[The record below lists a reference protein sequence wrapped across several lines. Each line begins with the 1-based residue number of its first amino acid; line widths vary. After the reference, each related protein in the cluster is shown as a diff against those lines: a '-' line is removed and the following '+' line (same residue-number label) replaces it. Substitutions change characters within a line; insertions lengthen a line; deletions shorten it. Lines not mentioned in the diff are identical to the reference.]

1 MGELDDLE
9 FEKLIEELV
18 SNDNE
23 VKAAA
28 REKSQILDEPRFVES
43 WVNLLDHS
51 DPSKRLLAATHLANL
66 GYTRAYKVLLDL
78 AEKHNKKSAV
88 VQLGEIK
95 YQPAL
100 ESFIFMFLD
109 KKRPNRVRAE
119 CALALGK
126 IGNEKALEPLKQV
139 LMDETEIRS
148 DYDAIAVRDSAALAL
163 TNFNEEAL
171 TILLTCLKTT
181 DSWGKYYIALALG
194 KMNDTI
200 VVPEIIPLLK
210 DEDHFYLR
218 SAAARVLGQL
228 GDVRAIDYLYEAL
241 LSEKDSYVHEII
253 CLALGE
259 LGDSRVIEQLI
270 TIMWHS
276 RLDKRKNVKAAKLL
290 GQFKYERIFEQLIKA
305 LESPFG
311 VIRVGAAEALAQFG
325 DKKALPTMELT
336 LGNSIGV
343 RGFDTK
349 AAEAFKNALDQL
361 RQY

>member
-1 MGELDDLE
+1 MSEVENLQ
-9 FEKLIEELV
+9 FENLIDELV
-18 SNDNE
+18 SSDDE
-23 VKAAA
+23 VKSAA
-28 REKSQILDEPRFVES
+28 RKKSQILDEPRFFDS
-43 WVNLLDHS
+43 WVNLLNHP

-66 GYTRAYKVLLDL
+66 AYTRAYEVLLNL
-78 AEKHNKKSAV
+78 AEKDNKKSAV
-88 VQLGEIK
+88 IQLGEIK
-95 YQPAL
+95 YLPAL
-100 ESFIFMFLD
+100 EPFISMLLD
-109 KKRPNRVRAE
+109 KNRPNWIRAE

-259 LGDSRVIEQLI
+259 LGDSRVVQQLI
-270 TIMWHS
+270 TIMWHP
-276 RLDKRKNVKAAKLL
+276 RLDKRNSVKAAKLL
-290 GQFKYERIFEQLIKA
+290 GQFKGESIFEQLIKG

-311 VIRVGAAEALAQFG
+311 VIRVGAAEGLAQFG
-325 DKKALPTMELT
+325 DKKALPAMELA
-336 LGNSIGV
+336 LQNSTNV
-343 RGFDTK
+343 RGFNTK
-349 AAEAFKNALDQL
+349 AVEAINKAIEQL
-361 RQY
+361 QQY